1 MFQTFGD
8 MLLSLFV
15 RCSDVGLDCDCVIFG
30 MNEKKV
36 MDETIMHLFQYHA
49 INPKEIASE
58 MKSKI
63 KENIYLYRDLV
74 RTQILHE
81 ITEIYVTLLPVV

>member
-1 MFQTFGD
+1 MSQIFGD

-15 RCSDVGLDCDCVIFG
+15 RCSDVGLDYDCVIFG

-36 MDETIMHLFQYHA
+36 MDETIMHLFQYRA

-74 RTQILHE
+74 RAQILHE

>member
-1 MFQTFGD
+1 
-8 MLLSLFV
+8 
-15 RCSDVGLDCDCVIFG
+15 

-36 MDETIMHLFQYHA
+36 MDETIMHLFQYRA
-49 INPKEIASE
+49 INPKEIALE

-74 RTQILHE
+74 RAQILH
-81 ITEIYVTLLPVV
+81 

>member
-1 MFQTFGD
+1 MSQTFGD
-8 MLLSLFV
+8 MLLSVFV
-15 RCSDVGLDCDCVIFG
+15 RCSDVGLDYDWVIFG

-36 MDETIMHLFQYHA
+36 MDKTIMHLFQYHA

-74 RTQILHE
+74 RAQIFHE

>member
-1 MFQTFGD
+1 MSQTFGD

-15 RCSDVGLDCDCVIFG
+15 RCSDVGLDYDCVIFG

-49 INPKEIASE
+49 INPKEITSE

-63 KENIYLYRDLV
+63 KENIHLYRDLV
-74 RTQILHE
+74 RAQILHE
-81 ITEIYVTLLPVV
+81 MTDIYDTLLPVV